1 MVSWIT
7 SNGAG
12 DVRQKSNEQ
21 RRWGRTICFV
31 KIVNG
36 AGATSVFFL
45 VVRKHGRGQKFA
57 VDKST
62 HMSKS
67 LKSPQTYDNA
77 HASIYNSRRKIHEV
91 LEVNFGQHVKKLKL
105 YWFYRC
111 FWVFEQ
117 LEKNERNQDYI
128 GFTNGFWVFFA
139 VKFEVKILCAFR
151 NR

>member
-12 DVRQKSNEQ
+12 DVRQKSHEQ

-36 AGATSVFFL
+36 AGTTSIFFFDEKNMGVPL
-45 VVRKHGRGQKFA
+45 TFA

-77 HASIYNSRRKIHEV
+77 RAP
-91 LEVNFGQHVKKLKL
+91 
-105 YWFYRC
+105 
-111 FWVFEQ
+111 Q
-117 LEKNERNQDYI
+117 LRI
-128 GFTNGFWVFFA
+128 
-139 VKFEVKILCAFR
+139 
-151 NR
+151 